1 MYIDDLKMLVRD
13 EDEMENEIKILKA
26 IGKDINTNFVLK
38 IVQTF
43 ENNVT
48 YSTIGYQL
56 LILCSSDI
64 SVDIFRQ

>member
-1 MYIDDLKMLVRD
+1 MLVRD